1 MVNISY
7 WKVVTFLRFVLFVSI
22 VNSHLIRMSVNLKAL
37 VLERELLEFDVWVN
51 NISGTEKR
59 F

>member
-7 WKVVTFLRFVLFVSI
+7 WKVITFLRFVLFVSI
-22 VNSHLIRMSVNLKAL
+22 VNSHLIRMSVNLK